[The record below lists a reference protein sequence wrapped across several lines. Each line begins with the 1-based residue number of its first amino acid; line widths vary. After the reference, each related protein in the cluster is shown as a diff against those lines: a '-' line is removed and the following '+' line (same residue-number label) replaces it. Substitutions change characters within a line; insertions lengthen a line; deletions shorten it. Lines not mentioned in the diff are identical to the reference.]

1 MNLKHYKIRITIFL
15 VLIFVTFFAIFLNY
29 EINKKTIECL
39 KENLAK
45 KIYILRKNEL
55 LTHEKD
61 LAKFL
66 KNFNNATITTKVQKP
81 GYKINDDS
89 VVSVF
94 RINDK
99 TIIIKDSIKEEIS
112 PLLQLAK
119 INLIVISI
127 ISLMFFGIMFLFIDF
142 LLKRFKKVRNIIA
155 HIKQREFEKLPPL
168 TPEKNI
174 CDEFRNEI
182 IKLGREIETYIKLLS
197 LKVEDYKKKAYIDEL
212 THTFNRNFLKEIESK
227 IFLKA
232 KVSSFPTSV
241 IMIDIDDF
249 KKINDTYGHKKG
261 DEVLTHIAKIL
272 QNNLRKEDIL
282 IRYGGEE
289 FLILLNETELHTAL
303 AIAKK
308 LIKAVE
314 SNPLNNLKATISAG
328 VSKIE
333 YNDKNLYDSVKRADS
348 NLYKA
353 KRNGKNRVEI

>member
-1 MNLKHYKIRITIFL
+1 MNLKHYKIRITIFSI
-15 VLIFVTFFAIFLNY
+15 LILVTFFAIFLSY
-29 EINKKTIECL
+29 EVNKKTINSL

-55 LTHEKD
+55 LTHEKN
-61 LAKFL
+61 LQNFL
-66 KNFNNATITTKVQKP
+66 KNFKNAEIISTKENP
-81 GYKINDDS
+81 GYKIIDNTVIS
-89 VVSVF
+89 IF
-94 RINDK
+94 RIKDK
-99 TIIIKDSIKEEIS
+99 TIIIKDSIKQEIS
-112 PLLQLAK
+112 PLLQLAT
-119 INLIVISI
+119 INLIVITV
-127 ISLMFFGIMFLFIDF
+127 ISLMFFTLMFCFIEF
-142 LLKRFKKVRNIIA
+142 LLKRFKIVRSIIA
-155 HIKQREFEKLPPL
+155 NIKQREFEKLPPL

-182 IKLGREIETYIKLLS
+182 VKLGREIETYIKLLS

-212 THTFNRNFLKEIESK
+212 THTFNRNFLKEIETK

-261 DEVLTHIAKIL
+261 DEVLAHIAKIL

-303 AIAKK
+303 TIAKK

-314 SNPLNNLKATISAG
+314 SNPLDDMQITISAG